1 MNRRFIFFL
10 IFIILIFLA
19 LHLLG
24 WYSLYHTTIWYD
36 KLLHFLAG
44 ASIVFIIWQLM
55 GKKIFISLLLLLVI
69 AFLWEVFE
77 FSIDKIFNL
86 PLLQLGLKDTLW
98 DLVFDI
104 LGGIVILVLFQLRN
118 MVKSK

>member
-24 WYSLYHTTIWYD
+24 WYSLYYTTIWYD